1 MYYGTDRMTLAN
13 KTMIMGNTNL
23 FTFNEVFTVNIS
35 TLMPFTR
42 YYYIISATNSIGTT
56 NTSVMNF
63 TTDETGMV
71 IFH

>member
-1 MYYGTDRMTLAN
+1 MYYGTDRMILADN
-13 KTMIMGNTNL
+13 EVIMGNTDL
-23 FTFNEVFTVNIS
+23 FTFNEVFTVNIT

-42 YYYIISATNSIGTT
+42 YYYIISANNSIGTT

>member
-1 MYYGTDRMTLAN
+1 MYYGTDRMTLAYN
-13 KTMIMGNTNL
+13 EVIMGNTDL

>member
-1 MYYGTDRMTLAN
+1 MYYGTDRKTLADN
-13 KTMIMGNTNL
+13 IVIMGNTDL

-56 NTSVMNF
+56 TTSVMNF